1 MRGLVYLEAG
11 VLAIVCDLVIWCNL
25 GLWFFLVVADD
36 MVNDS
41 KDPMALQIQR
51 VLMESTVQCF
61 ETGQTS
67 LRDIQYPSL

>member
-1 MRGLVYLEAG
+1 MGWCIWKLVFWQL
-11 VLAIVCDLVIWCNL
+11 CVIWLFGAIWGC
-25 GLWFFLVVADD
+25 GVLVVADD